1 MYNVLS
7 KTHISERFLQNKMQY
22 TSFSIIY
29 NNDNNQK
36 GEVLQKSEFS
46 NRLHFPID
54 ILSIPMITISHD
66 NLNWLKIK

>member
-7 KTHISERFLQNKMQY
+7 TTHISERFLQNKMQY

-36 GEVLQKSEFS
+36 GEVLEKSEFS
-46 NRLHFPID
+46 NSLHFLID
-54 ILSIPMITISHD
+54 ILSIPMITVTHD
-66 NLNWLKIK
+66 T